1 MKLATFCSAGA
12 LCLLVALPATAQSTG
27 RIDCAR
33 DGGYVYLYSSM
44 TTLEVRM
51 TLQCG
56 EVVRIT
62 GRSDDYYSVRTSAGE
77 PGFVPRSNLFLLK
90 DQPGTGLPTPAAKP
104 LTRERTH
111 YDQPG
116 SEVAG
121 PAHAAGAFLL
131 ANNTPIRLKLDKAIS
146 STTAHVGDAVEL
158 EVVEDVI
165 VDGVIVLPAGS
176 KVSGAIA
183 EAEAKKR
190 FGHGGKLAFSIT
202 SIMLADGEQIKVR
215 CYQEASG
222 SSNTSADAVVPLSSG
237 KDVTIPKDV
246 EFTALVDGEARLKRE
261 GFETPKTHP
270 ASSPASSPAT
280 SVPKTEPAH

>member
-1 MKLATFCSAGA
+1 MKLLTFCGGGV
-12 LCLLVALPATAQSTG
+12 LCLLFSLPASAQSTG
-27 RIDCAR
+27 RIDCAQ

-62 GRSDDYYSVRTSAGE
+62 GRSDDYYSVRTAAGQ
-77 PGFVPRSNLFLLK
+77 PGFVPRTNIFLLK
-90 DQPGTGLPTPAAKP
+90 DQPGTGLPTPAVKP
-104 LTRERTH
+104 ARERTH
-111 YDQPG
+111 YDQPR
-116 SEVAG
+116 SDATQ
-121 PAHAAGAFLL
+121 PAHTGAAAFAL
-131 ANNTPIRLKLDKAIS
+131 ANNTPIRVKLSKTIS
-146 STTAHVGDAVEL
+146 SATAHVGDAVEL
-158 EVVEDVI
+158 EVVEDLV
-165 VDGVIVLPAGS
+165 VDGVNVLPAGA
-176 KVSGAIA
+176 KVNGAIA
-183 EAEAKKR
+183 EAEPKKR

-202 SIMLADGEQIKVR
+202 SITLADGGQIKVR

-222 SSNTSADAVVPLSSG
+222 SSNTSSDAVLPLSSG

-270 ASSPASSPAT
+270 ASSPAI

>member
-1 MKLATFCSAGA
+1 MKFLTFCSGGV
-12 LCLLVALPATAQSTG
+12 LCLLFSLPASAQSTG

-56 EVVRIT
+56 DVLRIT
-62 GRSDDYYSVRTSAGE
+62 GRSDDYYSVRTAAGE
-77 PGFVPRSNLFLLK
+77 AGFVPRTSVVLLK
-90 DQPGTGLPTPAAKP
+90 DQPGTGLPTPAVKP
-104 LTRERTH
+104 ARERTH

-116 SEVAG
+116 SDVTQ
-121 PAHAAGAFLL
+121 PARTGAAAFAL
-131 ANNTPIRLKLDKAIS
+131 ANNTPIRVKLSKTIS
-146 STTAHVGDAVEL
+146 SATAHAGDAVEL

-165 VDGVIVLPAGS
+165 VDGVTVLPAGS
-176 KVSGAIA
+176 RVSGVIA
-183 EAEAKKR
+183 EAEPKKR

-202 SIMLADGEQIKVR
+202 SMTLADGEQVKVR
-215 CYQEASG
+215 CYEEASG
-222 SSNTSADAVVPLSSG
+222 SSNTSADAVLPLSSG
-237 KDVTIPKDV
+237 KDVAIPKDV

-270 ASSPASSPAT
+270 AASPAT
-280 SVPKTEPAH
+280 SAPKTEPAH

>member
-1 MKLATFCSAGA
+1 MKLLTFCGGA
-12 LCLLVALPATAQSTG
+12 AFCLLVSFPAAAQSTG

-33 DGGYVYLYSSM
+33 DGGYVYLYTSM

-56 EVVRIT
+56 EVVRVT
-62 GRSDDYYSVRTSAGE
+62 GRSDDYFSVRTAAGE
-77 PGFVPRSNLFLLK
+77 AGFVPRTNIILLK
-90 DQPGTGLPTPAAKP
+90 DQPGTGLPAPAAKP

-116 SEVAG
+116 SDATP
-121 PAHAAGAFLL
+121 PAHKGVVAFSL
-131 ANNTPIRLKLDKAIS
+131 ANNTPIRVKLNKAIS
-146 STTAHVGDAVEL
+146 SATTHVGDPVEL

-165 VDGVIVLPAGS
+165 VDGVTVLPAGA

-183 EAEAKKR
+183 EAETKKR

-202 SIMLADGEQIKVR
+202 SMTLVDGEQIKVR
-215 CYQEASG
+215 CYQAASG
-222 SSNTSADAVVPLSSG
+222 SSNTSADAVLPLSSG

-246 EFTALVDGEARLKRE
+246 EFTALVDGEVRLNRE
-261 GFETPKTHP
+261 GFEHPKSYP
-270 ASSPASSPAT
+270 SASPASTVQKS
-280 SVPKTEPAH
+280 EPAH

>member
-1 MKLATFCSAGA
+1 MKLLTICNVGV
-12 LCLLVALPATAQSTG
+12 LCLLSSLPARAQSTG

-62 GRSDDYYSVRTSAGE
+62 GRSDDYYSVRTAAGE
-77 PGFVPRSNLFLLK
+77 AGFVPRTNLFLLK

-104 LTRERTH
+104 PARERTH

-121 PAHAAGAFLL
+121 PAHTGGAFTL
-131 ANNTPIRLKLDKAIS
+131 ANNTPIRVKLNKTIS
-146 STTAHVGDAVEL
+146 SATAHVGEAVEL
-158 EVVEDVI
+158 EVVEDVT
-165 VDGVIVLPAGS
+165 VDGITVLPAGS

-190 FGHGGKLAFSIT
+190 FGHGGKLAFSIA
-202 SIMLADGEQIKVR
+202 SITLADGEQIKVR

-222 SSNTSADAVVPLSSG
+222 SSNTSADAVLPLNSG

-261 GFETPKTHP
+261 GFETPKTPP
-270 ASSPASSPAT
+270 AASPLASGQKPQS
-280 SVPKTEPAH
+280 AH

>member
-1 MKLATFCSAGA
+1 MKPLIFFTGGA
-12 LCLLVALPATAQSTG
+12 LCLLFSLPAHAQNTG

-44 TTLEVRM
+44 TTLDVRM

-56 EVVRIT
+56 DVVRIT
-62 GRSDDYYSVRTSAGE
+62 GRSDDYYSVRTASGE
-77 PGFVPRSNLFLLK
+77 AGFVPRTSVSLLK
-90 DQPGTGLPTPAAKP
+90 DQPGTGLPATAAKQP
-104 LTRERTH
+104 TRERTH
-111 YDQPG
+111 YDDPRSAPAAPAQTG
-116 SEVAG
+116 STSFA
-121 PAHAAGAFLL
+121 L
-131 ANNTPIRLKLDKAIS
+131 ANNTPIRLKLNKTIS
-146 STTAHVGDAVEL
+146 SATAHVGDAVEL
-158 EVVEDVI
+158 EVVEDVVI
-165 VDGVIVLPAGS
+165 DGVTVLQTGW
-176 KVSGAIA
+176 KVNGAIA

-202 SIMLADGEQIKVR
+202 SMTLPDGEQVKVR

-222 SSNTSADAVVPLSSG
+222 SSNTSADSVIPLSSG

-270 ASSPASSPAT
+270 ASSPAI

>member
-1 MKLATFCSAGA
+1 MKLFTFCGGGA
-12 LCLLVALPATAQSTG
+12 LCLLFSLPASAQSTG

-62 GRSDDYYSVRTSAGE
+62 GRSDDYYSVRTAAGE
-77 PGFVPRSNLFLLK
+77 AGFVPRTSVSLLK

-104 LTRERTH
+104 PARERTH
-111 YDQPG
+111 YDQPR
-116 SEVAG
+116 SEATG
-121 PAHAAGAFLL
+121 PEHTVGGAFAL
-131 ANNTPIRLKLDKAIS
+131 ANNTPIRVKLNNAIS
-146 STTAHVGDAVEL
+146 SATAHVGDAVEL

-165 VDGVIVLPAGS
+165 VDGVTVLPVGS
-176 KVSGAIA
+176 KVSGVIA
-183 EAEAKKR
+183 VAEIKKR
-190 FGHGGKLAFSIT
+190 FGHGGRVAFSIT
-202 SIMLADGEQIKVR
+202 SITLADGEQVKVR

-222 SSNTSADAVVPLSSG
+222 SSNTSSDAVIPLSSG
-237 KDVTIPKDV
+237 KDVSIPKDV

-261 GFETPKTHP
+261 GFDRPK
-270 ASSPASSPAT
+270 SSPSASPAT
-280 SVPKTEPAH
+280 SVLKSEPAH

>member
-1 MKLATFCSAGA
+1 MKLLTLCSGGV
-12 LCLLVALPATAQSTG
+12 LCLLFSLPASAQSTG

-56 EVVRIT
+56 DVVRIT
-62 GRSDDYYSVRTSAGE
+62 GRSDDYYSVRTAAGE
-77 PGFVPRSNLFLLK
+77 AGFVPRTSVILLK
-90 DQPGTGLPTPAAKP
+90 DQPGTGLPAPTAKAPA
-104 LTRERTH
+104 RERTH
-111 YDQPG
+111 YDQPR
-116 SEVAG
+116 SDAAQ
-121 PAHAAGAFLL
+121 PAHTGAAAFAL
-131 ANNTPIRLKLDKAIS
+131 ANNTPIRVKLTKAIS
-146 STTAHVGDAVEL
+146 SGTAHVGDAVEL

-165 VDGVIVLPAGS
+165 VDGVTVLPAGS
-176 KVSGAIA
+176 KVSGVIA
-183 EAEAKKR
+183 EAEPKKR

-202 SIMLADGEQIKVR
+202 SMTLADGEQVKVR

-222 SSNTSADAVVPLSSG
+222 STNTSADAVLPLSSG

-261 GFETPKTHP
+261 AFETPKTHP
-270 ASSPASSPAT
+270 ASSPAT
-280 SVPKTEPAH
+280 SVQKSEPAH

>member
-1 MKLATFCSAGA
+1 MKLLTYLGGGA
-12 LCLLVALPATAQSTG
+12 LCLLFSLPAHAQNTG

-56 EVVRIT
+56 DVVRIT
-62 GRSDDYYSVRTSAGE
+62 GRSDDYYSVRTASGGA
-77 PGFVPRSNLFLLK
+77 GFVPRTSVFLLK
-90 DQPGTGLPTPAAKP
+90 DQPGTGLPAPTAKQP
-104 LTRERTH
+104 TRERTH
-111 YDQPG
+111 YDDPRSAPAAPAQK
-116 SEVAG
+116 G
-121 PAHAAGAFLL
+121 PTAFTL
-131 ANNTPIRLKLDKAIS
+131 ANNTPIRLKLNNTIS
-146 STTAHVGDAVEL
+146 SATAHVGDAVEL

-165 VDGVIVLPAGS
+165 VDGVTVLPAGW
-176 KVSGAIA
+176 KVNGAIA
-183 EAEAKKR
+183 EAEPKKR

-202 SIMLADGEQIKVR
+202 SMTLADGEQVKVR

-222 SSNTSADAVVPLSSG
+222 SSNTSADSVIPLSSG

-261 GFETPKTHP
+261 GFDHLKT
-270 ASSPASSPAT
+270 SPASSPAT
-280 SVPKTEPAH
+280 TVQKSEPAH

>member
-1 MKLATFCSAGA
+1 MKLLTFCSGGV
-12 LCLLVALPATAQSTG
+12 LCLLFSLPAGAQSTG

-56 EVVRIT
+56 DVVRIT
-62 GRSDDYYSVRTSAGE
+62 GRSDDYYSVRTAAGE
-77 PGFVPRSNLFLLK
+77 AGFVPRTSVVLLK
-90 DQPGTGLPTPAAKP
+90 DQVGTGLPTPAAKP
-104 LTRERTH
+104 PARERIH
-111 YDQPG
+111 YDEPR
-116 SEVAG
+116 SEVPG
-121 PAHAAGAFLL
+121 PAHIGTGAFAL
-131 ANNTPIRLKLDKAIS
+131 ANNTPIRVKLSKTIS
-146 STTAHVGDAVEL
+146 SATAHAGDAVEL

-165 VDGVIVLPAGS
+165 VDGVTVLPVGS
-176 KVSGAIA
+176 KVSGVIA
-183 EAEAKKR
+183 EAEPKKR

-202 SIMLADGEQIKVR
+202 SMTLADGEQVKVR

-222 SSNTSADAVVPLSSG
+222 SSNTSADAVLPLSSG
-237 KDVTIPKDV
+237 KDVAIPKDV

-270 ASSPASSPAT
+270 ATSPAAT
-280 SVPKTEPAH
+280 GQKTEPAH

>member
-1 MKLATFCSAGA
+1 MKLSAFCSAGA
-12 LCLLVALPATAQSTG
+12 LCLLFTLPVTAQSTG

-33 DGGYVYLYSSM
+33 DGGYVYLYNSM

-62 GRSDDYYSVRTSAGE
+62 GRSDDYFSVRTAAGE
-77 PGFVPRSNLFLLK
+77 PGFVPRANIFLLK
-90 DQPGTGLPTPAAKP
+90 DQPGTGLPSPAAKP
-104 LTRERTH
+104 LARERTH

-116 SEVAG
+116 GEAAG
-121 PAHAAGAFLL
+121 PAHAAGAFML
-131 ANNTPIRLKLDKAIS
+131 ANNTPIRLKLNKTIS
-146 STTAHVGDAVEL
+146 SATAHAGDAIEL
-158 EVVEDVI
+158 EVVEDVT
-165 VDGVIVLPAGS
+165 VDGVVVLPAGS

-202 SIMLADGEQIKVR
+202 SITLADGEQIKVR

-222 SSNTSADAVVPLSSG
+222 SSNTSADAVLPLNSG

-261 GFETPKTHP
+261 GFETPKTPP
-270 ASSPASSPAT
+270 AASPLVSGQKPQ
-280 SVPKTEPAH
+280 PAH

>member
-1 MKLATFCSAGA
+1 MKLLTFCSCSVF
-12 LCLLVALPATAQSTG
+12 CLLFSLPATAQSTG

-44 TTLEVRM
+44 TTMEVRM

-56 EVVRIT
+56 DVVRIT
-62 GRSDDYYSVRTSAGE
+62 GRSDDYYSVKTAAGE
-77 PGFVPRSNLFLLK
+77 AGFVPRTSVLLLK
-90 DQPGTGLPTPAAKP
+90 DQPGTGLPAPAAKTP
-104 LTRERTH
+104 ARERIH
-111 YDQPG
+111 YDQPR
-116 SEVAG
+116 SEVDA
-121 PAHAAGAFLL
+121 PAHAGPVTFAL
-131 ANNTPIRLKLDKAIS
+131 ANNTPIRVKLSKTIS
-146 STTAHVGDAVEL
+146 SATAHVGDAVEL

-165 VDGVIVLPAGS
+165 VDGVTVLPAGS

-183 EAEAKKR
+183 EAEPKKR

-202 SIMLADGEQIKVR
+202 SITLADGEQVKVR

-222 SSNTSADAVVPLSSG
+222 SSNTSADAVLPLSSG

-261 GFETPKTHP
+261 GFENLKTHP
-270 ASSPASSPAT
+270 ATSPAT
-280 SVPKTEPAH
+280 TVQKSESAH

>member
-1 MKLATFCSAGA
+1 MKLLTFCSGGA
-12 LCLLVALPATAQSTG
+12 LCLLFSLPAGAQSTG

-56 EVVRIT
+56 DVVRIT
-62 GRSDDYYSVRTSAGE
+62 GRSDDYYSVRTAAGE
-77 PGFVPRSNLFLLK
+77 AGFVPRTSVVLLK

-104 LTRERTH
+104 PARERTH

-121 PAHAAGAFLL
+121 PAHRGGGAFAL
-131 ANNTPIRLKLDKAIS
+131 ANNTPIQVKLNKTIS
-146 STTAHVGDAVEL
+146 SATAHVGDVVEL
-158 EVVEDVI
+158 EVVEDLI
-165 VDGVIVLPAGS
+165 VDGVTVLPTGS
-176 KVSGAIA
+176 MVNGAIA
-183 EAEAKKR
+183 EAEPKKR

-202 SIMLADGEQIKVR
+202 SLTLADGEQVKVR

-222 SSNTSADAVVPLSSG
+222 SSNTSADAVLPLSSG
-237 KDVTIPKDV
+237 KDVAIPKDV
-246 EFTALVDGEARLKRE
+246 EFTVLVDGEARLKRE
-261 GFETPKTHP
+261 GFERPKTHP
-270 ASSPASSPAT
+270 AASPAT
-280 SVPKTEPAH
+280 SGQKSEPAH

>member
-1 MKLATFCSAGA
+1 
-12 LCLLVALPATAQSTG
+12 
-27 RIDCAR
+27 
-33 DGGYVYLYSSM
+33 
-44 TTLEVRM
+44 
-51 TLQCG
+51 
-56 EVVRIT
+56 VRIT

-77 PGFVPRSNLFLLK
+77 AGFVPRTSVFLLK

-104 LTRERTH
+104 PARERTH

-116 SEVAG
+116 SEVTK
-121 PAHAAGAFLL
+121 PAHTGAAAFAL
-131 ANNTPIRLKLDKAIS
+131 ANNTPIRVKLNKTIS
-146 STTAHVGDAVEL
+146 SATAHVGDAVEL

-165 VDGVIVLPAGS
+165 VDGVTVLPEGS
-176 KVSGAIA
+176 KVTGVIA
-183 EAEAKKR
+183 EAEPKKR

-261 GFETPKTHP
+261 GFENQKTHP
-270 ASSPASSPAT
+270 ATSPSSTVQKSQ
-280 SVPKTEPAH
+280 PAH